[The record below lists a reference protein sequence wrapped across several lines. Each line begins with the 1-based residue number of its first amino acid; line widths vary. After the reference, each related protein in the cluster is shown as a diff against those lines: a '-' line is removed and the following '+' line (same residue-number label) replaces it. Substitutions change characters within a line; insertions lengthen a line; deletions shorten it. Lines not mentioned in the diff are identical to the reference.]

1 MKLLKGQ
8 FNTAKVFTDNVEE
21 EAIVQ
26 IKTLLNQEFIR
37 DSKIRF
43 MPDVHAGAGCVIGT
57 TLTITKDL
65 VVPNL
70 IGVDIGC
77 GMLACRIKSDSK
89 TSETF
94 DPQVLDKVIR
104 KFIPTGTSVRK
115 SVHEFAQNIQ
125 WSKVRADGM
134 DIERARKS
142 TGSLGSGNHFIEIN
156 RDKNSDLYIVIHSGS
171 RHFGLEVA
179 KHYQK
184 KACKELRGTNKDTVP
199 EALAYCSGSTTED
212 YLNDLGI
219 AQDMAHWNRK
229 VMLDEIKRGLG
240 IEKNEIADEFETVH
254 NYIELETMIARKGAV
269 SAKSGEILII
279 PMNMRDG
286 SLICIGK
293 GNEDWNCSAPHGAG
307 RIMSRTRAKAILN
320 MDEFKSEMKEV
331 YTTTLSTGTLDE
343 APMAYKP
350 MQEIIDNIGDTVDVV
365 DVIKPIYNF
374 KAAS

>member
-1 MKLLKGQ
+1 MLNLKGQ
-8 FNTAKVFTDNVEE
+8 FNTAKVFTDNIEE
-21 EAIVQ
+21 EAISQ
-26 IKTLLNQEFIR
+26 IKTLLNQEFVR

-57 TLTITKDL
+57 TLTITNGL

-94 DPQVLDKVIR
+94 EPQALDKVIR
-104 KFIPTGTSVRK
+104 KYIPIGNSVRK
-115 SVHEFAQNIQ
+115 SAHAFADNVQ
-125 WSKVRADGM
+125 WNKVRAEGM
-134 DIERARKS
+134 NVERARKS
-142 TGSLGSGNHFIEIN
+142 IGSLGSGNHFIEIN
-156 RDKNSDLYIVIHSGS
+156 RNKNNDLYIVIHSGS

-184 KACKELRGTNKDTVP
+184 KAWLELSKSDMSIP
-199 EALAYCSGSTTED
+199 EALAYCSGLTTEN
-212 YLNDLGI
+212 YLNDLGL

-229 VMLDEIKRGLG
+229 TMLDEIKRGLG
-240 IEKNEIADEFETVH
+240 VEKNEIADEFETVH
-254 NYIELETMIARKGAV
+254 NYIELEAMIARKGAV
-269 SAKSGEILII
+269 SAKNGEILII

-286 SLICIGK
+286 SLICTGK

-307 RIMSRTRAKAILN
+307 RIMSRGKAKATLN
-320 MDEFKSEMKEV
+320 MEDFKNEMKSV
-331 YTTTLSTGTLDE
+331 YSTTISTGTLDE

-350 MQEIIDNIGDTVDVV
+350 MQEIIDNIGDTVDVM
-365 DVIKPIYNF
+365 DIIKPIYNF